1 MDRLCRLSLV
11 VFLFLAALVGIA
23 QEAAKKKTPPSEK
36 NIYLP
41 YERLW
46 EIFEKDQRGVFLPY
60 AEFQQLWQ
68 RAYGQPDPEAPKPPA
83 PALITAIRGDMTVL
97 EQNARVTVT
106 LSIDLYERGWLLLPL
121 ALPGCAVTR
130 AVIGEDAARL
140 IYESKSGYTLLYHKE
155 REERESITLSMDF
168 ICDIQKQPGI
178 NSLRFQPPASPISTW
193 ELLIPETDAKVAADQ
208 TRMIMEKI
216 PAEAGQS
223 RFRLHLSGGAQRTI
237 SWTPKAEGAKG
248 LEALINTSAE
258 LVNSIDDGMLFTQAL
273 LRCRISRASVRQL
286 ALIIPAGFRVTSVFD
301 PNIREWNVSADDAGQ
316 RLDIQLYEPVAEE
329 QNVRLEMER
338 TLADGQVDIP
348 AVALPGAVRQ
358 QGHVAIRL
366 GDGLKAEVSE
376 RRGLTQAAPSAMP
389 PGMADKGPFFACYQ
403 YAALPWQL
411 RYKVQPLK
419 PLISSETSSTAVVM
433 PNALQLLSEFRVKV
447 LQTGIFH
454 LDLDIPDGYEIEPCQ
469 GLSGV
474 QISDQHLG
482 AAVAGRRPLRVN
494 FRQKATEFSIRLT
507 LRRELSEPA
516 LLLHGQKPAELS
528 IAVPRLGSENIDQE
542 NGRLSVSAP
551 PHLRIVPVRSENL
564 RSVDVGS
571 DAPVPIAPADSPSL
585 RVQPVLAYSY
595 SAPAAQPLLLLAADR
610 RPPHSTVTQHISL
623 SVVSGNQLNVECVL
637 NVDVQYSGIKAL
649 QIGVPKDLLPK
660 LQVLPASF
668 RISPLAETTD
678 EYPEGYQACSLQGEA
693 EFYEKR
699 VVVLRWTDDLGD
711 IPVGGSKDVDVPCV
725 IVSGV
730 NRSWGQ
736 IVFTKND
743 MTDLSPRKAEKL
755 LPIDPRFNL
764 LPELANKSAQVA
776 RAFEFHSPWLL
787 QARVTRYQHEKVK
800 SSSIERGLIR
810 MVHTRSSSL
819 SVQAAYAMRSVRQR
833 LEVQLPPDVVFD
845 STPARVNNRPLPLE
859 KGGDG
864 QYFIPLTSQAQG
876 EPILLELRYL
886 LPQSRGQ
893 FLLPQFPDDTA
904 TQQLYLTVY
913 LPKELRI
920 MGGKGPWNN
929 ENVWALQGVMS
940 VHPRPRR
947 HAEELITWLCADQTQ
962 FEACRENLQ
971 SFVTDGQPVL
981 YSTLH
986 PPVGPAGALNLLLW
1000 PAWLGKT
1007 LFIAII
1013 ILVGLLLLKA
1023 SYFTRALVLGFMLS
1037 AMGFLAVFAPS
1048 FCYGIISNASVVAA
1062 VTVAIIWFLAWL
1074 RRQPQQPA
1082 AAAGGPPPNTGKLLI
1097 VLAIFLLVFAL
1108 CTYTPEL
1115 IPVFLIALP
1124 FGIICWYQHKRQ
1136 AAKNRARHD
1145 NPPSPPSPPSPPNP
1159 PVA

>member
-1 MDRLCRLSLV
+1 MELDMDRLTRLPLV
-11 VFLFLAALVGIA
+11 VFLFLAALIGIA
-23 QEAAKKKTPPSEK
+23 QEMAKEAPPPEK
-36 NIYLP
+36 SIYLP

-83 PALITAIRGDMTVL
+83 PALITAIRGDLTVL
-97 EQNARVTVT
+97 EHNARASTT

-130 AVIGEDAARL
+130 AVLGDDAARL
-140 IYESKSGYTLLYHKE
+140 IYQDQSGYTLLYYKQHE
-155 REERESITLSMDF
+155 DRESITLTLDF
-168 ICDIQKQPGI
+168 ICDLEKHPGI

-193 ELLIPETDAKVAADQ
+193 ELLIPEADAKVTADQ
-208 TRMIMEKI
+208 ERMIMEKI

-258 LVNSIDDGMLFTQAL
+258 LVNNIDDGMLFTQAL
-273 LRCRISRASVRQL
+273 LRCRISRASVGQL

-301 PNIREWNVSADDAGQ
+301 PNIREWNMSPDDAGQ
-316 RLDIQLYEPVAEE
+316 RLDILLYEPVAEE
-329 QNVRLEMER
+329 QNIRLDMER
-338 TLADGQVDIP
+338 TLVAGQADIP
-348 AVALPGAVRQ
+348 AIALPGAVRQ

-366 GDGLKAEVSE
+366 SDGLKAEVGE
-376 RRGLTQAAPSAMP
+376 RRGLTQTAPAAMP

-403 YAALPWQL
+403 YAALPWLL
-411 RYKVQPLK
+411 RYNIQPLK
-419 PLISSETSSTAVVM
+419 PLISSETNSTAVVM
-433 PNALQLLSEFRVKV
+433 PNALQLLSEFRIKV
-447 LQTGIFH
+447 LQTGVFH
-454 LDLDIPDGYEIEPCQ
+454 LDLDIPDGFEVAPCQ

-482 AAVAGRRPLRVN
+482 EAMAGRRTLRIN
-494 FRQKATEFSIRLT
+494 FRQKATEPIIRLT
-507 LRRELSEPA
+507 LQRDLSEPA
-516 LLLHGQKPAELS
+516 LLLHGQKPADLS
-528 IAVPRLGSENIDQE
+528 IAVPRLGGENIDQE

-551 PHLRIVPVRSENL
+551 PHLRIVPLRSENL
-564 RSVDVGS
+564 RSIDVNS
-571 DAPVPIAPADSPSL
+571 DAPAPIAAADRSSP

-623 SVVSGNQLNVECVL
+623 AVVSGNQLNVECVL
-637 NVDVQYSGIKAL
+637 NIDVQYSGIKAL
-649 QIGVPKDLLPK
+649 PLGVPIDLLPK

-678 EYPEGYQACSLQGEA
+678 EYPENYQACTIQGDA
-693 EFYEKR
+693 ELYDKR
-699 VVVLRWTDDLGD
+699 VVRLHWTEDLGD
-711 IPVGGSKDVDVPCV
+711 IPVGGSKDVTVPCV
-725 IVSGV
+725 IISSV

-743 MTDLSPRKAEKL
+743 MTDLSPLKTEKL

-764 LPELANKSAQVA
+764 LPALASKSAQIA
-776 RAFEFHSPWLL
+776 RAFEFHSPWIL
-787 QARVTRYQHEKVK
+787 QARVTRYQHEQVK

-810 MVHTRSSSL
+810 MVHTRSGSL
-819 SVQAAYAMRSVRQR
+819 SVQAAFAMRSVRQR

-845 STPARVNNRPLPLE
+845 STPARINNRPVPLE

-876 EPILLELRYL
+876 EPMLLELRYL
-886 LPQSRGQ
+886 LPANRGL
-893 FLLPQFPDDTA
+893 FMLPQLPDDTA

-920 MGGKGPWNN
+920 MGSKGPWNN
-929 ENVWALQGVMS
+929 ENIWALQGVMS
-940 VHPRPRR
+940 VHPRPR
-947 HAEELITWLCADQTQ
+947 HHVDELITWLCADQTHV
-962 FEACRENLQ
+962 EACRENLQ

-986 PPVGPAGALNLLLW
+986 PPVGTDGALRLLLW
-1000 PAWLGKT
+1000 PTWLGKT

-1013 ILVGLLLLKA
+1013 SVVGLLLLKA
-1023 SYFTRALVLGFMLS
+1023 SFFTRALVLGFLLS

-1048 FCYGIISNASVVAA
+1048 FCYGIVSNASVVAA
-1062 VTVAIIWFLAWL
+1062 LTVAIIWFLSWL
-1074 RRQPQQPA
+1074 RRRPQR
-1082 AAAGGPPPNTGKLLI
+1082 AAGEGGGLPPNTSKVLI

-1108 CTYTPEL
+1108 CIHIPAL
-1115 IPVFLIALP
+1115 IVPLLIFALVIY
-1124 FGIICWYQHKRQ
+1124 FIRQHRCRQQ
-1136 AAKNRARHD
+1136 AAKICDRHD
-1145 NPPSPPSPPSPPNP
+1145 NPPSPP
-1159 PVA
+1159 VA